1 MPLGAQ
7 IRICDSN
14 IGGQRHGGSPGRLN
28 SNTAG
33 AAFSEGVDL
42 GGTKKNMALR
52 EQERCILPRCPLLKK
67 LGLNLPH
74 SNSGLPFTGLT
85 RTQLRL
91 SLCPFDQQRQA
102 RLSRDQE
109 FKVKNFKVNN
119 PQCWSV
125 YRLSVVISSKLTARP
140 LSVLYTRKRSTYA
153 EWVLMWLVLTRSSC
167 HLHNWQTTDLLGY
180 TSPPHL
186 PPGGWGFWGLVP
198 KKGPCVG

>member
-1 MPLGAQ
+1 
-7 IRICDSN
+7 
-14 IGGQRHGGSPGRLN
+14 
-28 SNTAG
+28 
-33 AAFSEGVDL
+33 
-42 GGTKKNMALR
+42 MALR

-67 LGLNLPH
+67 LGLNLRH

-140 LSVLYTRKRSTYA
+140 LSVLYTRNRSTYA

-167 HLHNWQTTDLLGY
+167 HLDNRQTTDLLGY
-180 TSPPHL
+180 TPPPSTYPQVGGGSGASFQKRAPVWGKPVFTCLLTHTRL
-186 PPGGWGFWGLVP
+186 LRHAGKHPGRESRMGRVIILQRAAP
-198 KKGPCVG
+198 